1 MAVTAGPSRRTV
13 EFVFAAALIAVA
25 GAVFVLSADYP
36 AESAAFPRVLAV
48 LLALCAVLVAARQLR
63 HRDEAG
69 AQPFFLHLPR
79 FLITL
84 VALVAYVVAID
95 VTGYLLPS
103 FALAV
108 ALPFVLGYRRLALT
122 VPIAVGTLVLIV
134 LVFNVALERPMP
146 PDVLMHLWES
156 VR

>member
-1 MAVTAGPSRRTV
+1 GSGIPRGREEGRDPAALSCLGRLQGLPRQEHGRPRGDLEGLAVAVTAGPSRRTV
-13 EFVFAAALIAVA
+13 EFVFAAALIAIA
-25 GAVFVLSADYP
+25 GAVFVLSADCP

-79 FLITL
+79 FLIPL

-103 FALAV
+103 F
-108 ALPFVLGYRRLALT
+108 
-122 VPIAVGTLVLIV
+122 
-134 LVFNVALERPMP
+134 
-146 PDVLMHLWES
+146 
-156 VR
+156 